1 MKIAVLLPLLAGVA
15 SAFAPSSSTQRNNV
29 APVAATVE
37 EMEGLLGVS
46 EECGGKF
53 VSCDIHFFMIVVHE
67 IITVEARVSTL
78 RGESEK
84 IWVHIATYGNNKQE
98 VLILTKSCFLYA
110 SSIV

>member
-15 SAFAPSSSTQRNNV
+15 SAFAPSSNTQRNNV

-67 IITVEARVSTL
+67 MITVEARVSTL

-84 IWVHIATYGNNKQE
+84 IWVHIAMAIISKKFWFSQNPVFCTH
-98 VLILTKSCFLYA
+98 LL
-110 SSIV
+110 